1 LHLSRSKDQLFC
13 RAEELPLDILFVR
26 DDDIPSFVS
35 EGVCELGIV
44 GENVWAEQQADGLS
58 TGAELLRRLGFSACR
73 LALAAPDSGEVNRAE
88 DLAGR
93 RIATSYPAL
102 TRQYFDQL
110 GLMAQIVTMAG
121 AVEVAPRMKIADA
134 ICDIVATGGTL
145 ASNGLREVATV
156 LQSEALLI
164 GRVGM
169 NEGARATVDRLM
181 ARMIG
186 VQQAEDSKYIMLH
199 APRAN
204 LAAVTSLLPGA
215 ETPTILPLEGNSE
228 LVALHAVCREGVFWD
243 TMERLK
249 AAGASTIL
257 VMPIEKM
264 L

>member
-1 LHLSRSKDQLFC
+1 
-13 RAEELPLDILFVR
+13 
-26 DDDIPSFVS
+26 
-35 EGVCELGIV
+35 
-44 GENVWAEQQADGLS
+44 
-58 TGAELLRRLGFSACR
+58 
-73 LALAAPDSGEVNRAE
+73 
-88 DLAGR
+88 
-93 RIATSYPAL
+93 
-102 TRQYFDQL
+102 
-110 GLMAQIVTMAG
+110 MAQIVTMAG